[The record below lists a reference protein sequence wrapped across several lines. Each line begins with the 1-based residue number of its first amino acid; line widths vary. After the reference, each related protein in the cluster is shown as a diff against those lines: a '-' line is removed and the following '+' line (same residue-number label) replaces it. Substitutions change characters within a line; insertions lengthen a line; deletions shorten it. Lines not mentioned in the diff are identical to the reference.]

1 MVIANLESRLLIDL
15 RPSFVKSVRLIVLNL
30 HWLGG
35 MKRLN
40 LFSVLVTNVKLI
52 DHELV

>member
-15 RPSFVKSVRLIVLNL
+15 RPSFVKCVRLIVLNL
-30 HWLGG
+30 YWLSGIN
-35 MKRLN
+35 RLN
-40 LFSVLVTNVKLI
+40 SSSVLVTNVKLI